1 MARLADYMQRQEYD
15 TVLKKTDDY
24 NMFKGIDSTSFA
36 YKIEFRVESLVT
48 LGRFDEA
55 EKLCYEALDSNKLS
69 EKRIRYIYYYLYLI
83 YYYTNQ
89 YLKCIYLMNSGYI
102 NDCGLESKKYKELY
116 KSIACAGNPELFYK
130 LFNIPKQNFIN
141 HVLKRRSEDVNV
153 DLDKL
158 YDVMKDNF
166 ANAKTYYRDFST
178 FRIFRCFN
186 VGKTNFNNKPDLCD
200 YVQVVSVKDNPNTM
214 ITCYFINDPGSLSYY
229 DITGQV
235 FKDEL
240 VKNESD
246 LPVKHNIEKFN
257 QRQKKM
263 KR

>member
-1 MARLADYMQRQEYD
+1 
-15 TVLKKTDDY
+15 
-24 NMFKGIDSTSFA
+24 
-36 YKIEFRVESLVT
+36 
-48 LGRFDEA
+48 
-55 EKLCYEALDSNKLS
+55 
-69 EKRIRYIYYYLYLI
+69 
-83 YYYTNQ
+83 
-89 YLKCIYLMNSGYI
+89 MNSGYI

-257 QRQKKM
+257 QRQKTQLRLFFLRNNRNQQNHNNQNNRKNCSG
-263 KR
+263 KKACLKIVAENLRNISNYSGTCGAS